1 MPERFGSEKTGDK
14 VIMDTTLQI
23 GFDTRNVVEILASQY
38 PTLRRVINELI
49 QNQVD
54 EKATR
59 SVTVMDRKER
69 KLETMD
75 NGGGASLEVIKK
87 KFLQIGKST
96 KSKGA
101 YGQFGVGLLSP
112 IGKCRRLILT
122 SRGKG
127 DKEFYEVVIDERQLE
142 KTLGDPQILVRP
154 SKEDPNKVWWTTKVT
169 LEGINDDSYAC
180 RFPTPQ
186 EIEDDVIS
194 NFNVALEQLRTLVVI
209 VVRNEHG
216 VSEPAH
222 TFTARPYGGTPLTE
236 VEFVDDK
243 RRGTKALFRIFVVE
257 ARRGGRGINVGNREN
272 PSRMRWSDFIKHIGP
287 GMLPSEL
294 VKALNKEM
302 GLFEGEILTSALNFM
317 NVDRQ
322 SFKLTDQTL
331 EFCIAIE
338 EWWKKVGKSV
348 FEEALEKGKDE
359 VYQRS
364 MVDVLRDVDKGLS
377 AVEGAKQQLHQEL
390 SGMMQTG
397 TVGVDHARI
406 PRKDHVGEQAD
417 RSIATSGGALKP
429 KEGTYNHH
437 QASDKAKGKQG
448 DVNSSAIGPQG
459 RPRRMVRNEGVGLQ
473 MEVAT
478 MAGSGRACEFMPE
491 LGLIRINSRHPDFA
505 RCEARGDRVL
515 RQYMVF
521 LVWGVI
527 SRILNRTLT
536 NEATIQTQEVERKLQ
551 VEAVIGSPIFNQGAL
566 LAQSREE
573 KDKKEKKE
581 KKR

>member
-1 MPERFGSEKTGDK
+1 
-14 VIMDTTLQI
+14 MDTTLQI